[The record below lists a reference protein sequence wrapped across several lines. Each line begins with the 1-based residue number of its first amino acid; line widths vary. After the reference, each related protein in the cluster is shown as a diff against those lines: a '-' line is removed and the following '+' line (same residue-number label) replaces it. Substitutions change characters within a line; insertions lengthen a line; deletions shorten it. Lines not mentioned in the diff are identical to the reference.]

1 MNSESNNASVG
12 VGSAPFVP
20 GATSQHRSVKVFSIS
35 LEPEDA
41 VKNVQNDQ
49 NMVSIAETTTEQ
61 TETMRPPTTQF
72 FPNNFSVESQDVP
85 VENIKETM
93 PAPKKKS
100 KKSQLRQQWA
110 QGTTQMPQYSQSN
123 QPYPLP
129 PQQYHNQVYQQNMQV
144 THPNNRQMQMVKS
157 SRASVPL
164 APHEEDAFDNW
175 TRANANVSQV
185 IRDKEKRVHD
195 MEQAYTTM
203 ANQLNHTL
211 ETHAENNAK
220 LVKLEENSVEFG
232 LTYVLHMRF

>member
-1 MNSESNNASVG
+1 MNSESSNATV
-12 VGSAPFVP
+12 VAGSAPSVP
-20 GATSQHRSVKVFSIS
+20 GATSQHRSLKVFSIS
-35 LEPEDA
+35 LEPENA
-41 VKNVQNDQ
+41 VKNDVQNEQ
-49 NMVSIAETTTEQ
+49 STVSAEKTTEH

-72 FPNNFSVESQDVP
+72 FPNNFSVENQDAP

-100 KKSQLRQQWA
+100 KKSQPRQQWA
-110 QGTTQMPQYSQSN
+110 QMPQYSQSN
-123 QPYPLP
+123 QPYPFT
-129 PQQYHNQVYQQNMQV
+129 PQQYPNQVYQQNMQV
-144 THPNNRQMQMVKS
+144 AQPNNRQMQMVKS
-157 SRASVPL
+157 ARASVPL

-185 IRDKEKRVHD
+185 IREKEKRVHD

-232 LTYVLHMRF
+232 LMYVLLLRF